1 MVRDFTG
8 GKKPA
13 RSTSVSLH
21 DSVQKSRESNGNP
34 AHKRQKLVVSTG
46 GGTIVIDPMPMRM
59 QKATQGML
67 AMRMQRATR
76 FAVRVPAAWLRKPS
90 WLTDRLQDPPL
101 PRLPSAYKKTI
112 GWLALC
118 TSGLMSLASTYH
130 LRASGT
136 KAKQRT
142 RTTRTYGP
150 HQADRRRLQ
159 RCSCVHRWPAA
170 WVDTPIVNRAENFF
184 DAAGYMYLLETDWDT
199 PEAV

>member
-1 MVRDFTG
+1 MRLTSPFFPCPYDGEETHSEDEEENAQLQDELQALWAIFGCFLYRLMVRDFTC

-76 FAVRVPAAWLRKPS
+76 FAVRVPAA
-90 WLTDRLQDPPL
+90 
-101 PRLPSAYKKTI
+101 
-112 GWLALC
+112 
-118 TSGLMSLASTYH
+118 
-130 LRASGT
+130 
-136 KAKQRT
+136 
-142 RTTRTYGP
+142 
-150 HQADRRRLQ
+150 
-159 RCSCVHRWPAA
+159 
-170 WVDTPIVNRAENFF
+170 
-184 DAAGYMYLLETDWDT
+184 
-199 PEAV
+199 